1 MGCPSNDNA
10 VWAYL
15 GPDNVAILC
24 SREKA
29 NEWWNSKNSRTQI
42 KNNRV
47 KGWGVSTVFWRF
59 CLIPDGPPLFWQV
72 GWFRWMEATRAMQIG
87 KRYFGTIELALEF
100 HAAVMA
106 IIRKC
111 EVPDGT
117 TQETDEV
124 VQPGFVYDDDE
135 GEAWDAADWWKE

>member
-72 GWFRWMEATRAMQIG
+72 GWFSWMEATRAMQSG
-87 KRYFGTIELALEF
+87 KEVLRNDRTGVRISRRRYG
-100 HAAVMA
+100 HHSKV
-106 IIRKC
+106 
-111 EVPDGT
+111 
-117 TQETDEV
+117 
-124 VQPGFVYDDDE
+124 
-135 GEAWDAADWWKE
+135 